1 MVNKNNMKALVL
13 NNFGVAPVLQTV
25 DTPVPQAGQVLVKIK
40 GSGLNPLDVKIMAG
54 EAKHAQTTLPAILGV
69 DGSGIVEAVGEGV
82 TSFKPGDEVYGLVGG
97 VGGNQGTQ
105 AEYLAADARLLALKP
120 KNLSFHEAAA
130 VPLIFITAWEGLVDH
145 ANVQK
150 GQKVLIH
157 GGAGGVGHI
166 AVQIAKAR
174 GAEVFATV
182 RKSQFDLIKSYG
194 ATPIDY
200 TETKVEDYV
209 KEYTGGEGFDV
220 IFDNVGGQ
228 TLDDSFTAIKNYG
241 HVVTIIGR
249 GTHNLAP
256 LALRAGSY
264 SGVFTLIPLI
274 TGKNRAHHGDI
285 MRQATELIEA
295 GVVKPIVSP
304 AVYSLATAMDAYN
317 EFKNNKEKGKVVI
330 DIN

>member
-1 MVNKNNMKALVL
+1 MKALVL
-13 NNFGVAPVLQTV
+13 NSFGAAPALQTI
-25 DTPVPQAGQVLVKIK
+25 DKPVAQAGQVLIKIK

-54 EAKHAQTTLPAILGV
+54 EAKHAQTKLPAILGV

-82 TSFKPGDEVYGLVGG
+82 TGFKPGDEVYGMLGG
-97 VGGNQGTQ
+97 VGGIQGTQ
-105 AEYLAADARLLALKP
+105 AEYLAADASLVALKP
-120 KNLSFHEAAA
+120 GNLSFHEAAA

-157 GGAGGVGHI
+157 GGAGGVGHM
-166 AVQIAKAR
+166 AVQIARAR

-182 RKSQFDLIKSYG
+182 RKPQFDLIKGYG

-200 TETKVEDYV
+200 TETKVEEYV
-209 KEYTGGEGFDV
+209 NQYTGGAGFDV
-220 IFDNVGGQ
+220 ILDNVGGQ
-228 TLDDSFTAIKNYG
+228 TLDDSFSAVKNYG

-274 TGKNRAHHGDI
+274 SGKNRAHHGEI

-304 AVYSLATAMDAYN
+304 SVYSLATAMDAYN